1 MEYLMLACIWRAY
14 LMLACIWRA
23 YGVPHVSL
31 YMEDIW
37 STSC

>member
-1 MEYLMLACIWRAY
+1 MEY

-37 STSC
+37 SASC

>member
-1 MEYLMLACIWRAY
+1 MEYLMLACKGRP
-14 LMLACIWRA
+14 

-31 YMEDIW
+31 YMEGIW

>member
-14 LMLACIWRA
+14 E
-23 YGVPHVSL
+23 VPHVSM
-31 YMEDIW
+31 YMEGIW